1 MKVTYLERVEDH
13 TAINRKMYCGECG
26 EHGYQ
31 IVEQLKPFTER
42 RWSCRCPVCGN
53 ETLQHPTRK
62 KAVKAW
68 QELYAEFYV
77 AYDDEDI

>member
-1 MKVTYLERVEDH
+1 MKVTYLERVEDR

-31 IVEQLKPFTER
+31 VVEQLEPYTITP
-42 RWSCRCPVCGN
+42 WSCRCPVCGN
-53 ETLQHPTRK
+53 ETLQYPTRK

-77 AYDDEDI
+77 TYDEEDE